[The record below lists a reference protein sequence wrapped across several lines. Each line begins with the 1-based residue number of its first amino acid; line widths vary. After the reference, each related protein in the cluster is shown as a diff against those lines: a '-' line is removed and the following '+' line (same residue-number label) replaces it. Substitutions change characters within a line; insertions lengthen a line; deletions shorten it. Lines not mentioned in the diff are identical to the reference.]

1 MNNLDYLFFP
11 YMGEDYL
18 RLKRILSPIHM
29 HVFPSSYYSS
39 RIVAA
44 TIIFNQI
51 NGSNN
56 IP

>member
-29 HVFPSSYYSS
+29 YVFPSSYYSS